1 MSKVKWSE
9 SQLSPTLW
17 PRWLYSP
24 WNFYTRKR
32 VGSLSLLQGIFPTQG
47 SNPRVLHCRQILYQL
62 SHKGS
67 PHLCLILQNFDSLV
81 LFTRT
86 DLGTAF
92 WKTKIYDKPTANV
105 IHNSEKL
112 KVFTLKIRNKIR
124 IPTLTAF
131 IQPSFRS
138 PSQSKQRKT
147 K

>member
-1 MSKVKWSE
+1 MKWKSVVSDSVTPLTIQSLE
-9 SQLSPTLW
+9 FLHQKTG
-17 PRWLYSP
+17 
-24 WNFYTRKR
+24 
-32 VGSLSLLQGIFPTQG
+32 VGSLSLFQGIFPNQG

-92 WKTKIYDKPTANV
+92 WKTKIYDKPTANI

-124 IPTLTAF
+124 IPTLTTF